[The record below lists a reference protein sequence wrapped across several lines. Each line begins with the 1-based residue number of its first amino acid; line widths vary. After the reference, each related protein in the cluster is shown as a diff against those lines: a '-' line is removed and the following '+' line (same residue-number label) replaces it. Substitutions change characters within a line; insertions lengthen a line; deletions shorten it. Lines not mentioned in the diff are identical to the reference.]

1 MITNNIKYNKQQQQ
15 GSGLLTRDRYVY
27 PPSFRKLLKQV
38 GDEKITDIKV
48 YRYPLTSLTN
58 IANFFTG
65 NKVPYDDLM
74 HLGIRVNNSY
84 NLDKDSNLSFKKE
97 GLKSNKKGFEMIELR
112 QPSNSM
118 TIKEMLDKTK
128 DRIGNNDFFVYD
140 PFTTNCQNFTMN
152 ILKTLGLYSGNV
164 KDFVY
169 QDLGE
174 LKEKLPSITDN
185 VTGAVDFFKRFFD
198 RQIYGEGSNNK
209 MRHTNL
215 IF

>member
-1 MITNNIKYNKQQQQ
+1 MITNKVVYKHNQQ
-15 GSGLLTRDRYVY
+15 GTGLITRDRYKL

-38 GDEKITDIKV
+38 GDEPITDIKI

-58 IANFFTG
+58 IANFFSG

-74 HLGIRVNNSY
+74 HLGIRINNSY
-84 NLDKDSNLSFKKE
+84 NLDKDSVLSFKKE
-97 GLKSNKKGFEMIELR
+97 GLKSNKKGFEMIDLGQPNKSITINELL
-112 QPSNSM
+112 
-118 TIKEMLDKTK
+118 EKTK
-128 DRIGNNDFFVYD
+128 NRIGNTNFFVYE
-140 PFTTNCQNFTMN
+140 PFTSNCQAYTMN

-185 VTGAVDFFKRFFD
+185 VVGVVDFFKRFFD
-198 RQIYGEGSNNK
+198 RQIYGEGGGKKTHNIK
-209 MRHTNL
+209 IL
-215 IF
+215 F